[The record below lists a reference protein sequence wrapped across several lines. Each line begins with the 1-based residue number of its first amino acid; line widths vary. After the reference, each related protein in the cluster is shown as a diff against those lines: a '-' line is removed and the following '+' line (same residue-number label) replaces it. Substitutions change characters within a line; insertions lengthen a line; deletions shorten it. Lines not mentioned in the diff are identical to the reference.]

1 MIAYPYMISHLLS
14 EDLRRNHP
22 DSGGI

>member
-1 MIAYPYMISHLLS
+1 MMAYPYMISHLLS
-14 EDLRRNHP
+14 EGLRRNHP

>member
-14 EDLRRNHP
+14 EGLRRNHP